1 MASQSLYIF
10 IASAFFLVLTITGWA
25 GRDLFEGVSY
35 WVYVTGFL
43 GVVLFVV
50 ALWSSSSE
58 LKKGFSQRSTKS
70 GIQVTI
76 MCFVVIALI
85 FVLNLFSFKHFHIW
99 DITPGKFHSLSS
111 KTVKVLKKLDREKVK
126 IELVAFIKKLR
137 QPSIKEALERY
148 TRYTDQVSFK
158 FVDLD
163 ANPTIAKLYDVE
175 HYGTIVVIH
184 RFSSKKNS
192 SKSKSNIS
200 KGKMPLSK
208 DFRSEKIYSL
218 SENAIVNAI
227 LKTVQT
233 EQKKVYFLTGH
244 GERLFTGGKSRKNL
258 FALANFLRGDNY
270 KTESLLL
277 VRKKAVPEDAR
288 ILVIAD
294 PKKDITSVESKFLK
308 DYMNEGGRLLVFLE
322 PNFGSDENNFENLFS
337 LLNKYGF
344 QTPKSYVIDPQA
356 VRFAMVGGNAL
367 TPFVASYGIHAITKS
382 LKGMATVFPTSR
394 MVNFKA
400 DPKIGLKGEE
410 LVKTGKGSFWVP
422 KVEVGDKALSYDEKS
437 MNTGPVTLGAA
448 ASFQSKSNKK
458 EARMVVYGDV
468 DFATDGYIRMQ
479 GNSNLVLNSMNWL
492 GGEKDLISIRPK
504 TRTGDPLLIEGNEG
518 SYVWILTFLVIPI
531 FIILIGTAVYV
542 SRRRLR

>member
-35 WVYVTGFL
+35 WVYVTGLL
-43 GVVLFVV
+43 GVVLFIV
-50 ALWSSSSE
+50 ALWSSGSE

-76 MCFVVIALI
+76 MCFVVVALI
-85 FVLNLFSFKHFHIW
+85 FVLNLFSFKHFHVW
-99 DITPGKFHSLSS
+99 DITPGQFHSLSS

-126 IELVAFIKKLR
+126 IEIIAFIRKLR

-148 TRYTDQVSFK
+148 TRFTQQVSFK

-163 ANPTIAKLYDVE
+163 ASPTVAKLYDVE
-175 HYGTIVVIH
+175 HYGTIVVVH
-184 RFSSKKNS
+184 RFSDKKS
-192 SKSKSNIS
+192 TEKTKSTIA
-200 KGKMPLSK
+200 KGRMPLSK
-208 DFRSEKIYSL
+208 NFRSEKIYSL

-244 GERLFTGGKSRKNL
+244 GERLFSAGKSRRNL

-270 KTESLLL
+270 RTESLLL

-288 ILVIAD
+288 IIVIAD
-294 PKKDITSVESKFLK
+294 PKKDITSIESSFLK
-308 DYMNEGGRLLVFLE
+308 NYMNEGGRLLVFLE
-322 PNFGSDENNFENLFS
+322 PSFAVEQNTFENLFS

-344 QTPKSYVIDPQA
+344 SAPKSYIIDPQA

-367 TPFVASYGIHAITKS
+367 TPFVASYGIHEITKS

-394 MVNFKA
+394 MINFKGN
-400 DPKIGLKGEE
+400 PKAGLKGEE

-422 KVEVGDKALSYDEKS
+422 KVQVGDKELSYDEKNINS
-437 MNTGPVTLGAA
+437 GPVTIGAA
-448 ASFQSKSNKK
+448 ASFKSENNKK
-458 EARMVVYGDV
+458 ESRMIVYGDV

-479 GNSNLVLNSMNWL
+479 GNSNLVLNSVNWL
-492 GGEKDLISIRPK
+492 GGERDLISIRPK

-542 SRRRLR
+542 GRRRLR